1 MTRRKRAAAGRKRR
15 GHGAGGDAVQQVRV
29 HRDGAGGG
37 RALQPRCPPGYPPL
51 IPLPL
56 SPQASGNKVSRQSV
70 LCGSQNIVLNG
81 KVRAGPGGAR
91 GAGVAG
97 AVQGR
102 RLHARPCPV
111 PSRPVPVSPPADHSH
126 ERLHH
131 PRGPG
136 QRARG
141 AALRGEEPQRHPAAL
156 QEVQQRVSAAPRPLP
171 KPKSPRSG
179 RSRAAE
185 AQPRA
190 EGCVSLVAV

>member
-37 RALQPRCPPGYPPL
+37 GPLQPRCPPGYPPL

-81 KVRAGPGGAR
+81 KVRAGPGGAW
-91 GAGVAG
+91 GWPE
-97 AVQGR
+97 
-102 RLHARPCPV
+102 PCRDGGSMPGPV
-111 PSRPVPVSPPADHSH
+111 PSRPCLPPADHSH